1 MAKVTN
7 DGSHSGRAEVLI
19 EVQRRRRWTFVEKLR
34 AAQEASAPGTSV
46 SSIARKYGMA
56 PSQLFRWR
64 KVILNQGADQIPV
77 GDHSGDH
84 SEVITEM
91 RELKR
96 QIRELERLLGKK
108 TLENETLREEIAL
121 EKTRNGRIASAGE
134 KRLLSDI

>member
-1 MAKVTN
+1 MAKATS
-7 DGSHSGRAEVLI
+7 DSSHSGRGEVLI

-64 KVILNQGADQIPV
+64 KVILDHGVDQTPL
-77 GDHSGDH
+77 DNH
-84 SEVITEM
+84 SEVITEV
-91 RELKR
+91 RELQR
-96 QIRELERLLGKK
+96 HIRELERLLGKK

-121 EKTRNGRIASAGE
+121 EKARNGRIVNTGE
-134 KRLLSDI
+134 KRSLSGI